1 MSHKDEVWV
10 LGCGCGA
17 QGKWALCG
25 MVEKT
30 QQARILAPPSLVK
43 SYSLYL
49 FGTQFPYLYNEG
61 IEPESF

>member
-1 MSHKDEVWV
+1 MR
-10 LGCGCGA
+10 CGSWGVVVGA

-30 QQARILAPPSLVK
+30 QQARILAPASLVK

-49 FGTQFPYLYNEG
+49 FGTQFHYLYKEG
-61 IEPESF
+61 VEPESF